1 MKSIFYI
8 VYNNDAKQLPAYLAT
23 SIDELQAWTRLSRG
37 SLFNALK
44 HGIPVTDQP
53 SGSSYI
59 IKRWNNDALQ
69 FIDGEDQ

>member
-8 VYNNDAKQLPAYLAT
+8 VYNNDKKELPAYLAT
-23 SIDELQAWTRLSRG
+23 SADELRAWIKISRG
-37 SLFNALK
+37 SLFNAIK
-44 HGIPVTDQP
+44 HGIPVTDQVT
-53 SGSSYI
+53 GLSYI